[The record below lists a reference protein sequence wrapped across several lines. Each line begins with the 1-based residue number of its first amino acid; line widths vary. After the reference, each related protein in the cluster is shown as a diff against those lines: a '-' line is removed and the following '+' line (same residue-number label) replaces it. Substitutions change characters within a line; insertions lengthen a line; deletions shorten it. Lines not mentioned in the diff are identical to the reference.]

1 MGFSE
6 AVKSAFRNYVNF
18 SSRSRRPEYWYFV
31 LFLFLVG
38 IVTGLADFG
47 IFHTP
52 ESDISP
58 FSAIFYLATLIPS
71 LSVAVRRLHDIGRSG
86 WFLLLALIPVIG
98 ALLLI
103 YWLCQPGTPGPNTYG
118 NPVAYAP

>member
-1 MGFSE
+1 MQF
-6 AVKSAFRNYVNF
+6 N
-18 SSRSRRPEYWYFV
+18 
-31 LFLFLVG
+31 
-38 IVTGLADFG
+38 DFMLRE
-47 IFHTP
+47 IRA
-52 ESDISP
+52 E
-58 FSAIFYLATLIPS
+58 LEC
-71 LSVAVRRLHDIGRSG
+71 RRLHDIGRSG